1 MRKFPLKLALLW
13 VFMLLASLP
22 CSIFGQVKWKEYS
35 VPMPD
40 SLKNRVRFGFLT
52 VPETRQDTS
61 NRTLKIGFCLLK
73 SSAKSALTDA
83 VIYLPGGPGLG
94 NTNLAPY
101 FFQGESINRILEQR
115 DIILFDPRGCGS
127 SEPQLC
133 PGLEDPEIFNANL
146 SGLSQSRYLEL
157 IGSVMR
163 KCRIPWRSKG

>member
-35 VPMPD
+35 VPLPD

-115 DIILFDPRGCGS
+115 DIILFDPKGMWLFGAPIMSWFGRSGNIQRQPKRS
-127 SEPQLC
+127 
-133 PGLEDPEIFNANL
+133 L
-146 SGLSQSRYLEL
+146 SVPVSGADR
-157 IGSVMR
+157 
-163 KCRIPWRSKG
+163 